1 NYIDGILS
9 FYRSEHIL
17 NKEFET
23 VPIKEIIKDI
33 KKIYEVEE
41 GIEIIYP
48 EDCILKKVNK
58 AALSQI
64 FLNLV
69 SNALKY
75 NNKAIR
81 TVEITC
87 EETSGW
93 YSFEVIDNGD
103 GFDKKNSAKIFELF
117 TTLETE
123 DRRGNPGSGIG
134 LATVKKLVE
143 NLGGSIGVNSTP
155 GEGSRF
161 TFTIKRI

>member
-1 NYIDGILS
+1 M
-9 FYRSEHIL
+9 
-17 NKEFET
+17 
-23 VPIKEIIKDI
+23 
-33 KKIYEVEE
+33 
-41 GIEIIYP
+41 
-48 EDCILKKVNK
+48 NK
-58 AALSQI
+58 AALYQI

-81 TVEITC
+81 KVEIKC
-87 EETSGW
+87 EETPGW

-143 NLGGSIGVNSTP
+143 NLGGSISVNSTP
-155 GEGSRF
+155 GEGSKF